1 MPNMHS
7 DIESFIPLE
16 VLLTLLCAEFDLT
29 SPEAGVSV
37 DTATI
42 SCEDLRRS
50 EQELLVLHSIL
61 IPATEEYG
69 LQAINDALLL
79 SQGIDGM
86 RPEPRDEL
94 HHGVSTSDNSSVR
107 PIVHGELEGF
117 GRRD

>member
-7 DIESFIPLE
+7 DIENLSLLE
-16 VLLTLLCAEFDLT
+16 VSPTLLRAEFYLT

-37 DTATI
+37 DTDAL
-42 SCEDLRRS
+42 SCKDLRRS

-61 IPATEEYG
+61 IPTTEEYG

-94 HHGVSTSDNSSVR
+94 HYGVGTSDNASVR